1 VGVTKTLIKAN
12 SLREVAVVEEG
23 EDIKEVDMVIIK
35 REGEDVVAME
45 EEAVITTIDLHQT
58 TFHTKL
64 TNVSLHTRIMNLIKI
79 YKNIDAEED
88 SVALKIRGLP
98 YQTRFEEI
106 IDFFKDYNYV
116 EKSVVMG
123 IGQDGRK
130 NGFASILFQSNDDAK
145 KAMDE
150 MQRGHVGS
158 RYVELSVI
166 SYGDYLRFNGPV
178 GGGNYVRLSKYVSN
192 DNKEKCVVMRG
203 LPYRITVEEIIT
215 FFEGFGNLTEG
226 DIFIE
231 ENNGKRTGSALIIF
245 ENEDVAQ
252 DAKASL
258 NKKCI
263 GEEQR
268 WVELYDCHDQFMQK
282 ICNLYN

>member
-1 VGVTKTLIKAN
+1 
-12 SLREVAVVEEG
+12 
-23 EDIKEVDMVIIK
+23 
-35 REGEDVVAME
+35 
-45 EEAVITTIDLHQT
+45 
-58 TFHTKL
+58 
-64 TNVSLHTRIMNLIKI
+64 
-79 YKNIDAEED
+79 
-88 SVALKIRGLP
+88 
-98 YQTRFEEI
+98 
-106 IDFFKDYNYV
+106 
-116 EKSVVMG
+116 
-123 IGQDGRK
+123 
-130 NGFASILFQSNDDAK
+130 
-145 KAMDE
+145 
-150 MQRGHVGS
+150 
-158 RYVELSVI
+158 
-166 SYGDYLRFNGPV
+166 
-178 GGGNYVRLSKYVSN
+178 
-192 DNKEKCVVMRG
+192 MRG

-258 NKKCI
+258 NKKNI